1 MLSQP
6 LSNVQKEILKLYS
19 ANLSQNELEE
29 LKTVIGRFYAD
40 KAVKNADYIWEEKNY
55 SNDKLNDWLDEE

>member
-40 KAVKNADYIWEEKNY
+40 KAVKNADHIWEEKKY
-55 SNDKLNDWLDEE
+55 SIDNINEWLDEE